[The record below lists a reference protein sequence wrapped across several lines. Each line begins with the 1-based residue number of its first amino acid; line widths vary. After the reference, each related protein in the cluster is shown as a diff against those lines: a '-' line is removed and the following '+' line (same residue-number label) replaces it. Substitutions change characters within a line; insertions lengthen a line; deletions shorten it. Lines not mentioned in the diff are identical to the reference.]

1 MYCSKDRVRT
11 AVAAKG
17 PINRNAQ
24 AKIYARIIIQASI
37 ATWRRL
43 KFFWLSLINSCHL
56 IFSLYLS
63 YNRCNIIAIKS

>member
-24 AKIYARIIIQASI
+24 AKICQDNHTGIYCHMEKTEIFLVVLNQFLSPH
-37 ATWRRL
+37 
-43 KFFWLSLINSCHL
+43 FFALLIL
-56 IFSLYLS
+56 
-63 YNRCNIIAIKS
+63 